1 MFRQTG
7 LPILDPNIAVM
18 EGGYSLSGAILD
30 YNNDGYADINV
41 MNNDLIYLAEMK
53 FAGTNTVGNS
63 DLTIPAT
70 CGPSGQGYN
79 RHIAWTDANMDGW
92 PDYYVS
98 RASDVGETNALC
110 IAVPDQAELDGN
122 NYFILDL
129 YPRNLS
135 GRVDKRIK
143 TGSRFNA
150 LFGSVLAIKNSESE
164 F

>member
-1 MFRQTG
+1 
-7 LPILDPNIAVM
+7 
-18 EGGYSLSGAILD
+18 
-30 YNNDGYADINV
+30 
-41 MNNDLIYLAEMK
+41 
-53 FAGTNTVGNS
+53 
-63 DLTIPAT
+63 
-70 CGPSGQGYN
+70 
-79 RHIAWTDANMDGW
+79 MDGW

-143 TGSRFNA
+143 LARVSMLYLDQSLQLKTANQSFEYNYPYPTVVKFSAGPIQKATFIVDWSDQHRFNYGEFSATNVSGSRIRLEQPETFILLTTEASLPYNLHHLA
-150 LFGSVLAIKNSESE
+150 LFKLS
-164 F
+164 